1 MERERKSDIFFQREL
16 QSCVAA
22 FNFLMVSSEKSVESC
37 PLPSASAEEGR
48 PKNRR
53 TSNVKHRAEEPN
65 PNVAVFPIGFLVLR
79 SFIHDSNVFIKRTWI
94 NLWMWSL
101 TVYGWVERMALHG
114 AAK

>member
-1 MERERKSDIFFQREL
+1 M
-16 QSCVAA
+16 AA

-48 PKNRR
+48 PKIRR

-65 PNVAVFPIGFLVLR
+65 PNVLR

-94 NLWMWSL
+94 SFWMWSL
-101 TVYGWVERMALHG
+101 TFYGWVERMVLHG